1 LAYKLA
7 FKGSVLKDLRNIDK
21 KGAERILR
29 HIEKDLA
36 DKAATYPV
44 LTGKFAGLRK
54 YRTGDYRV
62 IFTIMDDTVLI
73 LRIRHRRE
81 VYK

>member
-1 LAYKLA
+1 LAYKIA

-21 KGAERILR
+21 KGAERILS
-29 HIEKDLA
+29 HIEKDLVE
-36 DKAATYPV
+36 KAATYPV
-44 LTGKFAGLRK
+44 LSGKFAGLRK
-54 YRTGDYRV
+54 YRVGDYCI
-62 IFTIMDDTVLI
+62 IFSLIGDSVLV

>member
-1 LAYKLA
+1 MAYKIT
-7 FKGSVLKDLRNIDK
+7 FKSSVWKDLNSIDRKEVK
-21 KGAERILR
+21 KILN
-29 HIEKDLA
+29 HIEKDLSENA
-36 DKAATYPV
+36 GSYPS

-54 YRTGDYRV
+54 YRVGDYRIV
-62 IFTIMDDTVLI
+62 FSLIGDAVLI

>member
-1 LAYKLA
+1 MAYKLA